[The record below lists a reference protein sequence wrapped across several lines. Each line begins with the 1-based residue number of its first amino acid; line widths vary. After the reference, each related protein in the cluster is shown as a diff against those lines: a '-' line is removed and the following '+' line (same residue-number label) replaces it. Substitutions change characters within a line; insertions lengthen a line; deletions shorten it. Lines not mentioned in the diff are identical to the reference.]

1 MPRISIVVPVY
12 NVERY
17 LSYCLDTLRG
27 QTLEDIE
34 IICVND
40 GSTDRSAAIAQ
51 AHAKLDDRVRV
62 VDKPNGGLSSARNAG
77 IEASQ
82 GTYVMFVDSD
92 DYLAENACETV
103 LEAFEESNVDIVT
116 FGAYCVPKKASN
128 DWLDRV
134 LSPRDKIYRGFD
146 EDLLFGESSRPFAW
160 RTAVRKDFLDA
171 NRIRF
176 DENVPFGEDQVFHFD
191 IYPLAQATALISDK
205 LYYYRLSRKDSL
217 MSTFANSSKW
227 RVPKHIEI
235 VDAIL
240 AHWQDRG
247 LMSLCPVRLMD
258 WILDFLCYDLFRLP
272 DDKQKECLSSL
283 GHVLSTRF
291 DDPIATAN
299 EIFPALGDVVR
310 AAIEFDQGKRADIPS
325 GLARRYTRFR
335 IGLAAMMRDWVHGF
349 FHHDNEE
356 SVEEELETVLERLEG
371 EEQLGSSLVN
381 LVTETEQAAESSSTR
396 R

>member
-1 MPRISIVVPVY
+1 MPQVSIVVPVY

-17 LSYCLDTLRG
+17 LSYCLDTLRK
-27 QTLEDIE
+27 QTLQDIE

-40 GSTDRSAAIAQ
+40 GSTDRSAAIAR
-51 AHAKLDDRVRV
+51 AHAKLDKRVRV
-62 VDKPNGGLSSARNAG
+62 LEKKNGGLSSARNTG
-77 IEASQ
+77 IEASR

-103 LEAFEESNVDIVT
+103 LEAFEENEADIVT
-116 FGAYCVPKKASN
+116 FGAYCVPEKASN

-134 LSPRDKIYRGFD
+134 LSPHDKVYDGFS
-146 EDLLFGESSRPFAW
+146 EELLFAESSRPFAW
-160 RTAVRKDFLDA
+160 RTAARKDFLDE

-176 DENVPFGEDQVFHFD
+176 DESVPFGEDQVFHFD
-191 IYPLAQATALISDK
+191 IYPLARKTALISDK

-247 LMSLCPVRLMD
+247 LMDLCPVRLMD

-272 DDKQKECLSSL
+272 EDKQKECLFTL
-283 GHVLSTRF
+283 GRVLSTRF
-291 DDPIATAN
+291 DDPVSTAN

-310 AAIEFDQGKRADIPS
+310 TAIELSQGERAEIPN

-335 IGLAAMMRDWVHGF
+335 IGLSAMIRDWARGL
-349 FHHDNEE
+349 FHRGDEEE
-356 SVEEELETVLERLEG
+356 SIEEELETVLERLEG
-371 EEQLGSSLVN
+371 EEQLGDSLVS
-381 LVTETEQAAESSSTR
+381 LIAKTEG
-396 R
+396 

>member
-1 MPRISIVVPVY
+1 MPQISIVVPVY

-27 QTLEDIE
+27 QTFEDIE

-51 AHAKLDDRVRV
+51 AHAKLDGRVRV
-62 VDKPNGGLSSARNAG
+62 LDKPNGGLSSARNVG
-77 IEASQ
+77 IEAAR
-82 GTYVMFVDSD
+82 GTYIMFVDSD
-92 DYLAENACETV
+92 DYLAENACGTV
-103 LEAFEESNVDIVT
+103 LGAFEKNEVDIVT
-116 FGAYCVPKKASN
+116 FGAYCVPEKAGN

-134 LSPRDKIYRGFD
+134 LSPCDKIYDGFD
-146 EDLLFGESSRPFAW
+146 ENLLFAESSRPFAW
-160 RTAVRKDFLDA
+160 RTAARKDFLDK

-176 DENVPFGEDQVFHFD
+176 DEGVPFGEDQVFHFD

-247 LMSLCPVRLMD
+247 LMELCPVRLMD

-272 DDKQKECLSSL
+272 LDKQKECLSSL
-283 GHVLSTRF
+283 GRVLRTRF
-291 DDPIATAN
+291 DDPVATAN

-310 AAIEFDQGKRADIPS
+310 TAVEFDQGERTDIPK

-335 IGLAAMMRDWVHGF
+335 IGLTAMMRDWAHGL
-349 FHHDNEE
+349 FHHDDEE
-356 SVEEELETVLERLEG
+356 SIEEELETVLERLEG
-371 EEQLGSSLVN
+371 EEQLGNSLVS
-381 LVTETEQAAESSSTR
+381 LVAKTEEG
-396 R
+396 